1 MVEPLIVHAGSAK
14 FAFVDPPGALYK
26 FFSDEAHA
34 QALVERGEV
43 RIGTLYD
50 FRAIEGWDSVR
61 GDAGEGEFTIT
72 LESSQPETITV
83 ENAPWYL
90 KDKIAEL
97 GLPIFSHGGT
107 INAAGNYPNT
117 YVFCA
122 SAVQTSALA
131 AYGRY
136 CVRIH
141 DIIGFFTALTRHL
154 TDEIGI
160 AAKAP
165 FGVLGWCQYVDRS
178 TKTTSATAEILEP
191 PVPFIKKPEKRDE
204 LEIRAIWYPAQGNPS
219 WRIVTCPEVA
229 AFCSRVQ

>member
-165 FGVLGWCQYVDRS
+165 FDPRDLVSSSGESIMAHSYVPRSGSILLTSPVASVRVRVPPNQRLRLGARVD
-178 TKTTSATAEILEP
+178 
-191 PVPFIKKPEKRDE
+191 
-204 LEIRAIWYPAQGNPS
+204 
-219 WRIVTCPEVA
+219 
-229 AFCSRVQ
+229 